1 MARYK
6 VDITGINTNELKVL
20 NSSEMTKLFTRYQ
33 NGDLQAKEELINGN
47 LKLVLSILR
56 SFNKGNY
63 NMDDLFQVGVIG
75 LIKAI
80 DNFDLSYNLKLST
93 YAVPL
98 ILGEIKRYIRDN
110 NSIRISRSIK
120 DLAYNILRFKE
131 SYFNKHGHEPT
142 SKEIADSLD
151 VEEYK
156 IAQALDSLKEP
167 MSIFE
172 PIYNDGGDTI
182 YLMDQIADKKDLNS
196 DKDALISLRKGLN
209 KIKEREREIL
219 IERYI
224 IGKTQMEIAES
235 LNISQAQVSR
245 IEKNAIKSMKRMMK
259 WLSTKEL
266 IVVKICEVWYSWYR
280 EYDGYI
286 WYV

>member
-20 NSSEMTKLFTRYQ
+20 NGSEMIKLFERYQ
-33 NGDLQAKEELINGN
+33 GGDLEAKEELINGN

-56 SFNKGNY
+56 SFNNGSY

-110 NSIRISRSIK
+110 NSIRVSRSIK
-120 DLAYNILRFKE
+120 DLAYNILRYKE
-131 SYFNKHGHEPT
+131 AYFNTHGIEPT
-142 SKEIADSLD
+142 NAAIAKELN

-196 DKDALISLRKGLN
+196 DKDLLISLRRGLK

-245 IEKNAIKSMKRMMK
+245 IEKSAILSLKRMIK
-259 WLSTKEL
+259 
-266 IVVKICEVWYSWYR
+266 
-280 EYDGYI
+280 
-286 WYV
+286 